1 MVLIIGIDYE
11 LIGYIAL
18 KDLGLDKCKNCN
30 ATDTFEVK
38 SMMQISKILAWQ
50 VGAKFGGKSVWNFNV
65 MCPICEKGYS
75 FAKEKGRD
83 EVQKLMLKNSSLGI
97 NAWTHFWLSHTLF
110 EQHENEKERLK
121 QIKLFRKEAKTRL
134 DDLARLGMH
143 DLVKKIVSS
152 KNTHSNWFK
161 ERMETTKGG
170 FDIKL
175 N

>member
-1 MVLIIGIDYE
+1 M
-11 LIGYIAL
+11 
-18 KDLGLDKCKNCN
+18 
-30 ATDTFEVK
+30 DTFLVK
-38 SMMQISKILAWQ
+38 S
-50 VGAKFGGKSVWNFNV
+50 
-65 MCPICEKGYS
+65 
-75 FAKEKGRD
+75 
-83 EVQKLMLKNSSLGI
+83 
-97 NAWTHFWLSHTLF
+97 
-110 EQHENEKERLK
+110 QHENEKERLK